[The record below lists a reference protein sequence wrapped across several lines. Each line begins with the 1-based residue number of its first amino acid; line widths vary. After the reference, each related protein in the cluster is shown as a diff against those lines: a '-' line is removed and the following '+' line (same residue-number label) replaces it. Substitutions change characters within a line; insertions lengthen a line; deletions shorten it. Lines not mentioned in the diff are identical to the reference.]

1 MSNLAEPI
9 NSYRTGLG
17 RGGLAWLEA
26 RPGHK
31 VYINIFR
38 DSSLDTAIA
47 LNPEIA
53 GAVSVEG
60 LSGESLYWLDQGENF
75 EPVIFILTGDSLLYQ
90 VDLEDPEGFTEMP
103 DSDLLYQT
111 HIWPPIDPDDEDNI
125 AFVMGVDEEDQV
137 ISMYRV
143 YREWRGADLD
153 YYWEEME
160 QY

>member
-1 MSNLAEPI
+1 M
-9 NSYRTGLG
+9 
-17 RGGLAWLEA
+17 
-26 RPGHK
+26 
-31 VYINIFR
+31 
-38 DSSLDTAIA
+38 DTAIA

-90 VDLEDPEGFTEMP
+90 VDLEDPESFTEMP

-111 HIWPPIDPDDEDNI
+111 HIWPPIDPEDEDNI

-137 ISMYRV
+137 IAMYRV
-143 YREWRGADLD
+143 YREWRGANLD
-153 YYWEEME
+153 YYWEEMGL
-160 QY
+160 Y